1 MNKKLTLNVDESL
14 IDFAH
19 EYSKKTH
26 QSISN
31 IVEKYFLNLKREID
45 TSKISSSAKEIY
57 GILESNQVPD
67 KDEMRKEFHEKSI
80 N

>member
-19 EYSKKTH
+19 EYSKKTN

-31 IVEKYFLNLKREID
+31 IVEKYFLNLKKEID
-45 TSKISSSAKEIY
+45 SSKISASAREIY

-67 KDEMRKEFHEKSI
+67 KEEMRKEFHEKSI

>member
-1 MNKKLTLNVDESL
+1 MNKKLTLNVDESI

-31 IVEKYFLNLKREID
+31 IVENYFIHLKTEID
-45 TSKISSSAKEIY
+45 TSDISSSAKELY
-57 GILESNQVPD
+57 GILEMNEIPD
-67 KDEMRKEFHEKSI
+67 KKELRKEFHEKSI